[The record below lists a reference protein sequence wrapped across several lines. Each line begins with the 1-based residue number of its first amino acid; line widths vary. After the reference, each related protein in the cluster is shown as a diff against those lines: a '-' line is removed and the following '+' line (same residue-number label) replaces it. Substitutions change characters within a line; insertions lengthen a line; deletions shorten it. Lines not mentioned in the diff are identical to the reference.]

1 MTDSARCVAL
11 FETLREVRKG
21 KTMVFST
28 HRYGNLVQHG
38 NVIIFMKNA
47 RVTEI
52 GTHDELIKLD
62 GGYAEMWKLQAQAF
76 LQK

>member
-1 MTDSARCVAL
+1 
-11 FETLREVRKG
+11 
-21 KTMVFST
+21 MVFST

-47 RVTEI
+47 RVTEL